1 MARTV
6 DLDRVMADVAVAVD
20 KNFPDA
26 HNAIADTDLVAVSN
40 WASTG
45 SLALDRAIAGR
56 IPGGIPMGPKR
67 GRVVHIY
74 GEKSLGKSVLLD
86 MIFLSTQRMGGLCN
100 VSETEGSRERH
111 FAEAIGVNLRRLNV
125 QRPPTI
131 EMLIDAW
138 LDWEAKTRARVG
150 PDVPL
155 LGGLD
160 SLELV
165 EGKRTYGIKMSGKEG
180 GVHEFGGGR
189 AAAIGAGCR
198 NVAHICATG
207 RTSWV
212 ILNQVRESVGV
223 MFGNPKKPGG
233 GKAVPFFAS
242 VEIEL
247 KSSKYGRISDDRG
260 RAAGIWVHARVV
272 KNKVAPPFAEC
283 EFLIR
288 FDTGVQKWAG
298 VLETLEA
305 EGRVGVKR
313 NKDLTLASNEFTD
326 LKTGEVLPLPQFT
339 KWCMESKVLES

>member
-1 MARTV
+1 MPKVV
-6 DLDRVMADVAVAVD
+6 DLVKAMADVSAEVNQA
-20 KNFPDA
+20 FPDV
-26 HNAIADTDLVAVSN
+26 HNEIAKQDLVPVSD

-56 IPGGIPMGPKR
+56 LPGGVPMGPRR

-86 MIFLSTQRMGGLCN
+86 MVFRSVQQMGGVCN
-100 VSETEGSRERH
+100 VSETEGSREPH
-111 FAEAIGVNLRRLNV
+111 FAEAIGLDLRLLNV

-138 LDWEAKTRARVG
+138 LDWVAKTRKRVG
-150 PDVPL
+150 PGVPII
-155 LGGLD
+155 GGLD

-165 EGKRTYGIKMSGKEG
+165 EGKRTFGIKMSGKEG
-180 GVHEFGGGR
+180 GAHEFGGGR

-198 NVAHICATG
+198 KVAHVCSTE

-212 ILNQVRESVGV
+212 ILNQVREAVGV

-242 VEIEL
+242 VEVEL
-247 KSSKYGRISDDRG
+247 KSSKYGKVLDDRG

-305 EGRVGVKR
+305 EGRVAVRR
-313 NKDLTLASNEFTD
+313 NKDLKLASDEFTD
-326 LKTGEVLPLPQFT
+326 LATGEVLPLAEFT
-339 KWCMESKVLES
+339 AWCGRTRVLES